1 MIAGTAMANDVDIPK
16 PDRAVNR
23 ATYESF
29 MGVTKTALILIIGL
43 LILLAIIFV

>member
-1 MIAGTAMANDVDIPK
+1 MANDVEIPK

-29 MGVTKTALILIIGL
+29 MGITKTALIVVVVALML
-43 LILLAIIFV
+43 MAILLV